1 MKILLAFNGS
11 RLSEA
16 ALRTVITQRR
26 PESTEVKVLKVIPLD
41 VTEEEVRQA
50 QASLDLTVQALRTAG
65 FRAESTVLKDIVIE
79 SIVGVAEEWDAD
91 LIVLGWHGR
100 TTVKRFLFGSVAT
113 AVIHAAPCSVELVRF
128 RPERWE
134 SEACRLAERGES

>member
-11 RLSEA
+11 ELSEA
-16 ALRTVITQRR
+16 ALHAVITQRR
-26 PESTEVKVLKVIPLD
+26 PENTEVKVLKVIPLD

-50 QASLDLTVQALRTAG
+50 QVSLDLTGQALRTAG
-65 FRAESTVLKDIVIE
+65 FKAESTVLKDMVWE

-100 TTVKRFLFGSVAT
+100 TAVKRFLFGSVAT
-113 AVIHAAPCSVELVRF
+113 AVIHAAPCSVELVKF
-128 RPERWE
+128 RPERCE

>member
-1 MKILLAFNGS
+1 MRGRSAHPRGEENTTHLPHGRVTCGYRSSPHHGESKVQRARNRDAES
-11 RLSEA
+11 RCRQY
-16 ALRTVITQRR
+16 ALRTG
-26 PESTEVKVLKVIPLD
+26 
-41 VTEEEVRQA
+41 
-50 QASLDLTVQALRTAG
+50 G

-100 TTVKRFLFGSVAT
+100 TLLKRFLFGSVAT

>member
-11 RLSEA
+11 KLSEA
-16 ALRTVITQRR
+16 ALHAVITQRR
-26 PESTEVKVLKVIPLD
+26 PENTEVKLLKVIPLD

-50 QASLDLTVQALRTAG
+50 QATLDLARQALRTAG
-65 FRAESTVLKDIVIE
+65 FKAESTVLKDIVIE

-100 TTVKRFLFGSVAT
+100 TAMKRFLFGSMPA
-113 AVIHAAPCSVELVRF
+113 AVIHAAPCSVELVKF
-128 RPERWE
+128 RPERCE
-134 SEACRLAERGES
+134 SEACRLAERGAS

>member
-11 RLSEA
+11 KLSEA
-16 ALRTVITQRR
+16 ALHAVITQRR
-26 PESTEVKVLKVIPLD
+26 PEHTEVKVLKVIPLD
-41 VTEEEVRQA
+41 VAEEEVRQA
-50 QASLDLTVQALRTAG
+50 QASLNLTGQALRTAG
-65 FRAESTVLKDIVIE
+65 FKVESTVLKDIVPE

-100 TTVKRFLFGSVAT
+100 TAMKRFLFGSVAT

-128 RPERWE
+128 RPERCE

>member
-11 RLSEA
+11 KLSEA
-16 ALRTVITQRR
+16 ALHAVITQRG
-26 PESTEVKVLKVIPLD
+26 PENTEVKLLKVIPLD

-50 QASLDLTVQALRTAG
+50 QATLDLARQALRTAG
-65 FRAESTVLKDIVIE
+65 FKAESTVLKDIVIE

-100 TTVKRFLFGSVAT
+100 TAMKRFLFGSMPA
-113 AVIHAAPCSVELVRF
+113 AVIHAAPCSVELVKF
-128 RPERWE
+128 RPERCE
-134 SEACRLAERGES
+134 SEACRLPERGAS

>member
-16 ALRTVITQRR
+16 ALRAVITQLR

-41 VTEEEVRQA
+41 VTEEEVRNA
-50 QASLDLTVQALRTAG
+50 QASLDLAGQALRTAG
-65 FRAESTVLKDIVIE
+65 FKAESTVQKDIIIE

-100 TTVKRFLFGSVAT
+100 TLLKRFLFGSVA
-113 AVIHAAPCSVELVRF
+113 APQ
-128 RPERWE
+128 
-134 SEACRLAERGES
+134 